1 MNKRIVLSEE
11 VTSKVIMMYKEQPS
25 LRRIQKELNL
35 TQKVVKRTLI
45 ENGITLIVDNRDRS
59 LNRGFKPNLEAF
71 TDFTDEKQLYYYG
84 LLLADGNLHKN
95 VVSIILKYCD
105 ATILEPLAEY
115 FGEGYTVQKKV
126 VRGEDY
132 ARLAISHY
140 RVTENLVKQGF
151 EPAKSMKERIPNF
164 YDGSYTM
171 RHFWRGFVDGDGTV
185 RFPNNIR
192 DVRLLGSK
200 EIIDVFISFVEMYG
214 NCAKRSA
221 VKHPVT
227 KDCYTIQYNGK
238 DASEIAYILYHDC
251 NIALER
257 KWIKAKELIKFRGI
271 LSTNFNVASKNNS
284 LGICGVNEYKRN
296 DTFLGYIVTWIDSV
310 KKKQLKKSFTFKEF
324 GEEALSAAT
333 KFRQEV
339 NEIHYNN

>member
-1 MNKRIVLSEE
+1 MNKRIVLSKE
-11 VTSKVIMMYKEQPS
+11 VTSKVIEMYKEQPS

-35 TQKVVKRTLI
+35 TQQVVKRTLI
-45 ENGITLIVDNRDRS
+45 ENEITLIVDSRDKS

-105 ATILEPLAEY
+105 APILEPLAEY

-132 ARLAISHY
+132 ARLSIAHY

-164 YDGSYTM
+164 YDESYNM

-185 RFPNNIR
+185 RFPNNVR

-200 EIIDVFISFVEMYG
+200 EIIDGFISFVEKYG
-214 NCAKRSA
+214 NCDKRLA
-221 VKHPVT
+221 VKHPT
-227 KDCYTIQYNGK
+227 IKGCYTIQYNGK
-238 DASEIAYILYHDC
+238 DASEIAYILYSDC

-257 KWIKAKELIKFRGI
+257 KWNNAKELIKFRGI
-271 LSTNFNVASKNNS
+271 LSTNFNVAAKRNS
-284 LGICGVNEYKRN
+284 VGICGVNEYKFN
-296 DTFLGYIVTWIDSV
+296 NILKGYIVTWIDSI
-310 KKKQLKKSFTFKEF
+310 KKKQLRKSFTFKDY
-324 GEEALSAAT
+324 GEDALSKAI
-333 KFRQEV
+333 KFRQEM